1 MNAHSLSS
9 PPTAIERRLTAAAR
23 RPIRVLLIDD
33 HPTVLAGLAGVLD
46 DDPGIT
52 AAATATSARDGL
64 AQARRLVL
72 DAVVVDYYLPG
83 EDGLWLVPRLKAL
96 RPSPGVVLYSVY
108 ACPAMTVA
116 AILAGADGVLSKSA
130 RAEELCHA
138 IRAVAD
144 GRKAM
149 PPLRPSAML
158 ALAELD
164 PDDARLSSMII
175 DGASPRD
182 LGAALGISE
191 AWIDARRWAILER
204 LRSTLRGV

>member
-96 RPSPGVVLYSVY
+96 HPSPGVVLYSVY

-116 AILAGADGVLSKSA
+116 AILAGADGVLSK
-130 RAEELCHA
+130 
-138 IRAVAD
+138 
-144 GRKAM
+144 
-149 PPLRPSAML
+149 
-158 ALAELD
+158 ALA
-164 PDDARLSSMII
+164 PKSSATRSALSPMGERRCRRSRPQRCSR
-175 DGASPRD
+175 SPSSIPPTP
-182 LGAALGISE
+182 ACPA
-191 AWIDARRWAILER
+191 
-204 LRSTLRGV
+204 

>member
-1 MNAHSLSS
+1 M
-9 PPTAIERRLTAAAR
+9 
-23 RPIRVLLIDD
+23 LLIDD
-33 HPTVLAGLAGVLD
+33 HPAVLAGLAGVLD

-52 AAATATSARDGL
+52 AAAIATSARDGL

-83 EDGLWLVPRLKAL
+83 EDELWLVPRLKAL
-96 RPSPGVVLYSVY
+96 HPSPGVVLYSVY

-149 PPLRPSAML
+149 PPLPPSAML

-164 PDDARLSSMII
+164 PADARLSSMII

-191 AWIDARRWAILER
+191 AWIDARRWAILEQ
-204 LRSTLRGV
+204 LRSTLRRF